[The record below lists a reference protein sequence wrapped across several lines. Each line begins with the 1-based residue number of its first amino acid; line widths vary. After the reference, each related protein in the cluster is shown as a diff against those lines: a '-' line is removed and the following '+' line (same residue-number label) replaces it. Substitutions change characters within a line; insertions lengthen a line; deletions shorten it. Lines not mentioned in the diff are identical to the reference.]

1 MCNLLAI
8 FAAMIEVK
16 DNLGETYVMRS
27 LPSEIT
33 VGDFEKI
40 ISTLNDKAT
49 ETLSRYAIVFHI
61 LGLPKAVIEEME
73 LEELGS
79 LIKTFTEHSAV
90 APSEMQH
97 MVEINGDVYRA
108 YDGET
113 FRIKVKDMK
122 AIEKCIG
129 QGKTWIAD
137 MLSVLFKKDGLNDAE
152 HYDKNHIAHKADL
165 FRKELTADI
174 AFPYMVEVSA
184 RMVQAVKKE
193 TNATTEP
200 AAPVE

>member
-1 MCNLLAI
+1 MCNLLTI
-8 FAAMIEVK
+8 FAHMIEVK
-16 DNLGETYVMRS
+16 DNLGETYMMRS
-27 LPSEIT
+27 LPTEIT
-33 VGDFEKI
+33 VGDFELI

-49 ETLSRYAIVFHI
+49 ETLSRYATVFHI

-90 APSEMQH
+90 APSDMQPTF
-97 MVEINGDVYRA
+97 VIDGDTYRA

-122 AIEKCIG
+122 AIEKHIG

-137 MLSVLFKKDGLNDAE
+137 MLSVLFKKDGLTDAE
-152 HYDKNHIAHKADL
+152 HYDKNHIKHKAEL

-193 TNATTEP
+193 TNAPTEP
-200 AAPVE
+200 ASPVE